1 MLCYYYPSFWLDRL
15 KFEAVL
21 VRAKIDC
28 FAQAALT
35 IAFLNFCFRGYCCKN
50 VFQTVNIIYS
60 CFTIGVAVE
69 MTEGTCGVVPLIIIF
84 K

>member
-1 MLCYYYPSFWLDRL
+1 MFCYCYPSFWLDRL

-50 VFQTVNIIYS
+50 VFHNCQHYLLMFYYWCDGRNDRRYMWCCAIDHT
-60 CFTIGVAVE
+60 F
-69 MTEGTCGVVPLIIIF
+69 
-84 K
+84 